1 MGKKPCEKHIFT
13 QPRTPPK
20 IGLGSCQLPTMN
32 RCRRVV
38 FYAVNGIGAGHLTRL
53 VSIARV
59 LRRLASERNCAVE
72 IYFLTTS
79 EAGKIAFAERFATL
93 KFPSALVAAESGV
106 PEDEHRTRAQR
117 WVRQALESLA
127 PDVIVVDTFPDGAF
141 GELPELLPRIRRKI
155 CVYRPSKLSLMQEE
169 AHLLKLEAYDWVL
182 IPEHEIE
189 VNIDFP
195 QQLRRKI
202 RYFGPV
208 MIRNQSEALSRGE
221 ARAALGAVGNQ
232 KIVYLTCGGGGDE
245 RAEQILLSCLDSL
258 VKTDNLIVVGA
269 GPLYRGRVQY
279 GPNIRWIEDGVACEL
294 MCAFDVAISAAG
306 YNSFNELMYFGVP
319 TIFLPQPRY
328 ADDQF
333 ARAQRAVQE
342 GAAVMLSSADSDEI
356 AARAVE
362 LLGDLNAAIMGHN
375 AQQIVSKNYSG
386 EFATA
391 IFDALDVADPE
402 PVAMTIPDTRRFWRL
417 LRSTFSPR
425 TS

>member
-1 MGKKPCEKHIFT
+1 
-13 QPRTPPK
+13 
-20 IGLGSCQLPTMN
+20 
-32 RCRRVV
+32 
-38 FYAVNGIGAGHLTRL
+38 
-53 VSIARV
+53 V

-93 KFPSALVAAESGV
+93 KFPSAVVAAESGV
-106 PEDEHRTRAQR
+106 PEDEHGTRARR

-141 GELPELLPRIRRKI
+141 GELPELLPKIRRKI
-155 CVYRPSKLSLMQEE
+155 CVYRPSKLSFMQEE
-169 AHLLKLEAYDWVL
+169 AHLLKLEAYDLVL
-182 IPEHEIE
+182 IPEHETE

-208 MIRNQSEALSRGE
+208 MIRDQSEALSRAE
-221 ARAALGAVGNQ
+221 ARATLGAVGNQ
-232 KIVYLTCGGGGDE
+232 KIVYLTYGGGGDQL
-245 RAEQILLSCLDSL
+245 AEQILLSCLDSL

-279 GPNIRWIEDGVACEL
+279 GPNIRWIEDGVVCEL

-319 TIFLPQPRY
+319 TIFLPQHRY

-333 ARAQRAVQE
+333 VRARRAVQK
-342 GAAVMLSSADSDEI
+342 GAAVMLSSADTAEI
-356 AARAVE
+356 AARAVD
-362 LLGDLNAAIMGHN
+362 LLGDLNAPSMGHN
-375 AQQIVSKNYSG
+375 AKQIVSKNYSG

-402 PVAMTIPDTRRFWRL
+402 PVAMTIPDTRRLWRL
-417 LRSTFSPR
+417 LRSIFSPR